1 MNLVP
6 RQLRALPTLMRIGFS
21 EAVAYRGEMI
31 VWMLATTMPLV
42 MLSLWSAVASASPV
56 VGEGKTWSSA
66 SFVAYFLCVFVVRQL
81 IASWASWEI
90 NFEVRQGML
99 SMRLLRPI
107 HPILSYAA
115 ANVAYMPLR
124 FLVTLPV
131 VVVLLLSPGAS
142 LVTRDWRLIVLFVVS
157 AIGGWAIT
165 FFVNIAIGAL
175 SMFMESSVKIMDV
188 WLAGFFVFSGY
199 LFPLD
204 LFPSW
209 LKWATTWL
217 PFRFQIGLPVEIITG
232 VHDLRHALT
241 LLLQQWAWVALFG
254 FLAVTLW
261 RTGVRRFQAFGG

>member
-1 MNLVP
+1 MNLLP
-6 RQLRALPTLMRIGFS
+6 RPLRALPTLMKIGFS
-21 EAVAYRGEMI
+21 EAIAYRGEMI
-31 VWMLATTMPLV
+31 VWVLATTMPLV
-42 MLSLWSAVASASPV
+42 MLSLWSAVAASSPV
-56 VGEGKTWSSA
+56 AGENKTWSSA

-90 NFEVRQGML
+90 NYEVRQGML

-115 ANVAYMPLR
+115 ANVAYMPMR

-131 VVVLLLSPGAS
+131 VVILLLSSGAS
-142 LVTRDWRLIVLFVVS
+142 LVSRDWRLFILFVVS
-157 AIGGWAIT
+157 LVGGWAIT

-175 SMFMESSVKIMDV
+175 SMFMESSVKVMDV

-204 LFPSW
+204 LFPPW

-217 PFRFQIGLPVEIITG
+217 PFRFQIGLPVELITG
-232 VHDLRHALT
+232 VHEVPKALV
-241 LLLQQWAWVALFG
+241 LLAQQWAWVAGFG
-254 FLAVTLW
+254 VLAVTLW